1 VKKNLSVLFIIV
13 SISIGYT
20 QGFTVN
26 NYTVDIYINQK
37 GYFEVV
43 ENYDLNFEKSK
54 HGIYRTIQTDYD
66 LLNFKGQ
73 KEKRKIKISNIKVPG
88 YKFDAPF
95 KFAQKF
101 SDEINIK
108 IGDKDITLIGPQHY
122 EIKYRVQNAF
132 LFEDSAIRFYWN
144 IKPDGWIADFH
155 RVNFRVHVPEN
166 IQLSNENCFVYSG
179 DRGTTAVS
187 SDIEVQYEN
196 GVFHGSSIENFISR
210 PGQSVTILMNLPVNS
225 IKEIKPLWPFWNQY
239 GWIFIIVVLIGGFYT
254 VWKKYG
260 KDDRVVSTTSY
271 YPPDNIDP
279 AMAGFLINDSED
291 SSDLIALLPYWGSKG
306 FLKIEEIPKKGLFS
320 SGDTKLIRI
329 KTLPIDAPV
338 YEHEIFNGLFESENK
353 VELGD
358 FFQLSKKGKTLDFVS
373 KIFGVDKNEVKPGE
387 VLVSSLKNTFYKT
400 MNSAQSKLKDEAQPY
415 YEARSKKVR
424 NITWGVLIPSTILLS
439 ATGLFFWGP
448 IAAVFIFIT
457 CVVLLI
463 LNITMIKKNAIG
475 NRLFSELKGFKRFIK
490 MAEENK
496 LKMLLKDDPGYFE
509 TTMGYAL
516 TFGLFEKWARKFDA
530 LNLEPPS
537 WYASGTPHNL
547 SMHNFSKSFSSAM
560 SGVKSNMVSSPS
572 SSGGS
577 GGGGSSGGGFGGGG
591 GGSW

>member
-1 VKKNLSVLFIIV
+1 MKKVVSVLFIIF

-26 NYTVDIYINQK
+26 KYTVDIYINQK
-37 GYFEVV
+37 GYFDVV
-43 ENYDLNFEKSK
+43 ENYDLTFERYK
-54 HGIYRTIQTDYD
+54 HGIYRSIQTDYD
-66 LLNFKGQ
+66 LLNSKGQ

-88 YKFDAPF
+88 YKFEAPLS
-95 KFAQKF
+95 FAQKF
-101 SDEINIK
+101 SNDINIK

-122 EIKYRVQNAF
+122 EIKYRVYNAF
-132 LFEDSAIRFYWN
+132 LFEDVAIRFYWN
-144 IKPDGWIADFH
+144 IKPDGWNADFH
-155 RVNFRVHVPEN
+155 QINFKIHVPDN
-166 IQLSNENCFVYSG
+166 IDLNDKNCFVYSG
-179 DRGTTAVS
+179 ARGSTAVS
-187 SDIEVQYEN
+187 SNINVQYEN
-196 GVFHGSSIENFISR
+196 SVFSGSSIQDYISR
-210 PGQSVTILMNLPVNS
+210 PGESVTVLLNLPVNS

-239 GWIFIIVVLIGGFYT
+239 GWIFIIGALISGFYT
-254 VWKKYG
+254 VWNKYG

-279 AMAGFLINDSED
+279 AMAGFLINDSDD
-291 SSDLIALLPYWGSKG
+291 SSDLISLLPYWGSRG
-306 FLKIEEIPKKGLFS
+306 FIKIEEIPKKGLFS

-329 KTLPIDAPV
+329 KPLPTDAPT
-338 YEHEIFNGLFESENK
+338 YEREIFEGLFEGESK
-353 VELGD
+353 TDLGD
-358 FFQLSKKGKTLDFVS
+358 FFQLSRKGKTLDFVNQ
-373 KIFGVDKNEVKPGE
+373 IFGGDSAEVKQGE

-400 MNSAQSKLKDEAQPY
+400 MSSARSSLKDEAQPF
-415 YEARSKKVR
+415 YEARSKKVQ
-424 NITWGVLIPSTILLS
+424 NKTWGVLIPLTILLS
-439 ATGLFFWGP
+439 AIGLFFWGI

-457 CVVLLI
+457 CIILLI
-463 LNITMIKKNAIG
+463 LNITMIKKNAVG

-490 MAEENK
+490 MAEVNK

-516 TFGLFEKWARKFDA
+516 TFGLFDKWARKFDA

-537 WYASGTPHNL
+537 WYTSATPHNL
-547 SMHNFSKSFSSAM
+547 SMNNFSKSFSSAM